1 MIEDFIT
8 SSLLFMLTTSVVLGL
23 FYLFYLVSTLLGDQN
38 DR

>member
-8 SSLLFMLTTSVVLGL
+8 SSLLFMFTTSVVLGL